1 MATTTSS
8 STIARLEAQA
18 RDPVEAIRM
27 RLKDASDVVNTQQLA
42 EIKYDYLQKDE
53 STKGQLGGFVQA
65 QIDEIERASALLDC
79 DEPLEDVTS
88 SLKEMGANCQRMR
101 KELGD
106 EGVASEVSIARRN
119 LKELQSQLTLYEEL
133 PRKLD
138 ELQYTVQTSL
148 GELLPV
154 FTKWYACDE
163 WRQKMLHQLHA
174 SQHDNQDDMFSSKHV
189 PKALAAIQSRIDGVE
204 KLGQTILNGAWTI
217 VINCIEMV
225 QFDKKRLLDAF
236 QLLDV
241 LEKRRRKRIDA
252 GKVYLTN
259 TLAAVPEEAMPSFY
273 VLCRDQLETS
283 LKTRVFDMFA
293 AIAKDKPF
301 NEAFNGML
309 QAASS
314 LVLDFESVDRDV
326 AGCFPPQ
333 LDAVQVFAD
342 GYNAALEEHLTKIC
356 SKTDLGV
363 GQKLQLIQWVDYF
376 NTEVGK
382 YKQATPSQI
391 LDNTASLMMK
401 LYLEGISDQVSTWV
415 TNIYNRDEE
424 TIVGPAGELHSTRP
438 NDIMNILS
446 SQVSIAQEWLGGLLL
461 AKVVG
466 TCLSALMR
474 QLSARKDYFAAHLA
488 NTDIEALCSFIN
500 DTDVLQSKC
509 LELVDGIAFPGAADP
524 NEEKQKLQTGLGDL
538 LDATS
543 ADIVQLAVDV
553 CSLVVSKIF
562 ADLEAETTAH
572 WLGKKWD
579 DDEPVVANLLA
590 TIEDY
595 GADIRQ
601 WISSS
606 FFNARVLRL
615 ALDRCVEEYTKRF
628 LARTAPFNCD
638 IAASRVQT
646 DTTNLRTFF
655 SKYESEMR
663 RSGLRSD
670 DDWAKCLESMTL
682 LYDILTKKATLDDL
696 HAQLKEIELQ
706 GILDEASAKRVDRMK
721 QLIACVKRTVVPA
734 HEAKKKA
741 DKKAEKKAEKKVDK
755 PKKTF
760 FKKDKGVTAPVA
772 ASAPIDDDVASS
784 SEFQVKT
791 ASLEAFLGQ

>member
-1 MATTTSS
+1 M
-8 STIARLEAQA
+8 IARLEAQA

-27 RLKDASDVVNTQQLA
+27 RLKDASELVNTQQLA

-53 STKGQLGGFVQA
+53 STKGQLAGFVQA
-65 QIDEIERASALLDC
+65 QIDEIERASLLLDC
-79 DEPLEDVTS
+79 DEPLEVVTS
-88 SLKEMGANCQRMR
+88 SLKEMGASCQRMR

-119 LKELQSQLTLYEEL
+119 LKELQSQLQLYEEL

-138 ELQYTVQTSL
+138 ELQYTVQTNL

-154 FTKWYACDE
+154 FSKWYACDE

-225 QFDKKRLLDAF
+225 QFDKKRLVDAF

-241 LEKRRRKRIDA
+241 LEKRRRKRVDA

-259 TLAAVPEEAMPSFY
+259 TLSAVPEEAMPSFY
-273 VLCRDQLETS
+273 ALCRDQLETS

-293 AIAKDKPF
+293 AIAKDDKPF

-314 LVLDFESVDRDV
+314 LVLDLESVDRDV

-401 LYLEGISDQVSTWV
+401 LYLEGIHDQVSTWV

-438 NDIMNILS
+438 NDIINILS
-446 SQVSIAQEWLGGLLL
+446 SQVSIAQEWLGGHLL

-474 QLSARKDYFAAHLA
+474 QLSARKDHFAAHLA
-488 NTDIEALCSFIN
+488 TTDIEALCSFIN

-509 LELVDGIAFPGAADP
+509 LELVDGIAFPGAADHE
-524 NEEKQKLQTGLGDL
+524 EEKQKLQLGLGDL

-543 ADIVQLAVDV
+543 ADIVQLAVGV

-595 GADIRQ
+595 GTDIRQ

-615 ALDRCVEEYTKRF
+615 ALDRCVDEYSKRF
-628 LARTAPFNCD
+628 IARTAPFNCD
-638 IAASRVQT
+638 VAAGRVHT
-646 DTTNLRTFF
+646 DTTVLSSFESANVF

-663 RSGLRSD
+663 RSGLRSN

-696 HAQLKEIELQ
+696 QAQLKELELQ
-706 GILDEASAKRVDRMK
+706 GILDETSAKRVERMK

-741 DKKAEKKAEKKVDK
+741 GKKAEK

-760 FKKDKGVTAPVA
+760 FKKDKGVAAPVA
-772 ASAPIDDDVASS
+772 APADDAADAASD
-784 SEFQVKT
+784 FQVKT
-791 ASLEAFLGQ
+791 ASLESFLGQ